1 MQLIL
6 RGLFCHFLTDRAT
19 WKQWWIFRK
28 VVEPLSLPIAL
39 CAKISRPS
47 PCHHPL
53 NSNEAVGLLR
63 PCVPNCPTFARFS
76 RDLNLRQR
84 SGTAIV
90 HWNAESKHTFG
101 SWSKSS
107 GDRFRWRIPC
117 VRYLSSEGSS
127 VVVTKLFLTRVT
139 SFDASEDVC
148 PPQSQQCTRHDWIGP
163 WTCPP
168 QSNVYS
174 GLWQLGVSSCHR
186 TCWFRIQLHG
196 HLDRRFCPLNS
207 CKLDATTWIQDPNHM
222 DWYDRLR
229 CADSRRKHTPSK
241 HPLADALRCCE
252 EAVGPQGLN

>member
-107 GDRFRWRIPC
+107 GDRFPLAHSMCAISILWRVLC
-117 VRYLSSEGSS
+117 RCNK
-127 VVVTKLFLTRVT
+127 TFFDT
-139 SFDASEDVC
+139 SFKLWCIRRRLPSAISAMHQARLNRSMDLSTAIKCLQRPVAARCFIMSSNLLISDSAARPSGSWMLTIEQLQVGC
-148 PPQSQQCTRHDWIGP
+148 NHLNTGSQS
-163 WTCPP
+163 
-168 QSNVYS
+168 Y
-174 GLWQLGVSSCHR
+174 GLVWQIEM
-186 TCWFRIQLHG
+186 CWFTE
-196 HLDRRFCPLNS
+196 
-207 CKLDATTWIQDPNHM
+207 KA
-222 DWYDRLR
+222 
-229 CADSRRKHTPSK
+229 HT
-241 HPLADALRCCE
+241 
-252 EAVGPQGLN
+252 Q